1 MERAETLQRLS
12 AHREELHQQFGVTS
26 LVLFGST
33 ARDTVSA
40 ASDVDL
46 LVEFDRPTGL
56 FGLLRLLRLQFYL
69 EELLGC
75 SVDVG
80 TFEGLKPRI
89 RDRVMAE
96 SIHVN

>member
-26 LVLFGST
+26 LAVFGST
-33 ARDTVSA
+33 ARDTATA

-56 FGLLRLLRLQFYL
+56 FGLIRLQFYL

-75 SVDVG
+75 AVDVG
-80 TFEGLKPRI
+80 TVEGLKPRI